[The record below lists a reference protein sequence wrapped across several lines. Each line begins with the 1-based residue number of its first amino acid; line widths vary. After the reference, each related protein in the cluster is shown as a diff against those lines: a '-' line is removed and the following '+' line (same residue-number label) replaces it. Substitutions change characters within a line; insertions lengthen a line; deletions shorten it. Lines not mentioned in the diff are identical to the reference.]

1 MEELLFNA
9 EYINMQSTLQSTLLL
24 AVLSV
29 AAIYTIYFALTK
41 FLFRKS
47 KMRKELSLRLAFL
60 WSIFVYIIFFNI
72 YILVFLFKVGI
83 VNLDFMSSLLY
94 LGILPQMFTYLCL
107 VVLFFIKKHSV
118 KALISENSLN

>member
-9 EYINMQSTLQSTLLL
+9 EYISMQSTLQSTMLL

-29 AAIYTIYFALTK
+29 AAIYIIYFALTK

-60 WSIFVYIIFFNI
+60 WSVFAYIIFFNV

>member
-1 MEELLFNA
+1 MEEILFNA
-9 EYINMQSTLQSTLLL
+9 EFINMQSTLQSTLLL
-24 AVLSV
+24 SVLSV
-29 AAIYTIYFALTK
+29 AAIFIIYFALTK

-60 WSIFVYIIFFNI
+60 WSVFAYIIFFNV